1 MLLLLRCVLRLK
13 FFFLLQIV
21 LCIELLKLADGAGIS
36 SQLWSCVQEEKC
48 LVLHVS
54 DFDFNSSQLS
64 LAFLREDFH
73 YVLAL
78 YPSHPDPAAEVFS
91 IHHPEG
97 FQSSLGI
104 SLLHFFSGF
113 QHSSASPVFLAATCS
128 SLLPKPT
135 SSVPPDL
142 QWFIGTLFIFVLQ

>member
-36 SQLWSCVQEEKC
+36 SQLWSCVQEEKH
-48 LVLHVS
+48 LVFHVS

-64 LAFLREDFH
+64 LAFLREDFR

-104 SLLHFFSGF
+104 SLLHFFLVSNTPLLPQFFLLQHVPLFF
-113 QHSSASPVFLAATCS
+113 QSQPALCLLTCS
-128 SLLPKPT
+128 GL
-135 SSVPPDL
+135 
-142 QWFIGTLFIFVLQ
+142 